1 MLNTLAIEEYN
12 ELRCKGEVKII
23 MRCTTQGREKCKINT
38 HAIGEG
44 ITPPLRGRSAN
55 SNALEVN
62 TTEMNPHLIGLPH
75 RPYRQTVRAR
85 AGLG

>member
-38 HAIGEG
+38 HVNKTI
-44 ITPPLRGRSAN
+44 N
-55 SNALEVN
+55 SKFLDFVN
-62 TTEMNPHLIGLPH
+62 FDILTI
-75 RPYRQTVRAR
+75 A
-85 AGLG
+85 